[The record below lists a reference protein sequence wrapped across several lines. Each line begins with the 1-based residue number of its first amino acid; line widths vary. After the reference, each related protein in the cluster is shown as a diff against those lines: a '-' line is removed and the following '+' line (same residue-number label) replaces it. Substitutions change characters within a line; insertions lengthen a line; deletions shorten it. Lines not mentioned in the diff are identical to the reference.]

1 MFRSKN
7 SGKKY
12 NENQH
17 GESVYLET
25 VTILDAAMGWIEI
38 CKLSLIQA
46 DFMLNQVEISGYSRY
61 PLPIKVIADCGNLFL
76 VELKTMIQANC
87 GIKIKPIT
95 SRNPQ
100 ANFLLETV
108 HQTMGDVLRTFKVEV
123 MVLNNENPWV
133 GILAS
138 SMFSLCAMVH
148 TKT

>member
-1 MFRSKN
+1 
-7 SGKKY
+7 
-12 NENQH
+12 
-17 GESVYLET
+17 
-25 VTILDAAMGWIEI
+25 
-38 CKLSLIQA
+38 
-46 DFMLNQVEISGYSRY
+46 
-61 PLPIKVIADCGNLFL
+61 
-76 VELKTMIQANC
+76 MIQTNYNIAVQ
-87 GIKIKPIT
+87 PIT